1 MSGKA
6 KHMARSHRSHQQK
19 QKTIGSIDYLTKRGQ
34 ESKKYAAEHKGLGLK
49 EMFKAIFSRKGD
61 K

>member
-6 KHMARSHRSHQQK
+6 KHMQRSHRSYQQK
-19 QKTIGSIDYLTKRGQ
+19 LKTIGSIDYSTKRGQ
-34 ESKKYAAEHKGLGLK
+34 EGKKYAAEHKGLGLK
-49 EMFKAIFSRKGD
+49 EMFKAMFRKGD